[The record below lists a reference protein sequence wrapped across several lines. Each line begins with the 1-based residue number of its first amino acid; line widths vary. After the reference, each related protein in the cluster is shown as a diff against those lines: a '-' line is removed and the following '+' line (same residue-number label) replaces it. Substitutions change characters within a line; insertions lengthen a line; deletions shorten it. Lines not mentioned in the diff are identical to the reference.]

1 MKIDTLVHDIGEVLQ
16 GKHGWDWVATGQ
28 TMGDKVDTIAMD
40 RFSEPPKPRKYLSMS
55 SIGQACKRKLWLRVN
70 GTEKGEDLTPD
81 TLLKFFYGDVIEEIV
96 LALAIQ
102 SGHEVTGQQDEMSIL
117 GVKGHR
123 DAVIDGM
130 TIDVKSASDYAF
142 KKFKEH
148 QLKGYYKYNTKTKT
162 DEWVHA
168 SEVDAFGY
176 ISQLS
181 SYVYAAK
188 DDPLVTNKTHGAF
201 LVMNKVTGEICL
213 DIYDFTEELKVKE
226 AEVEEAKRLIDLS
239 VPSPVLDSEPMGMS
253 GNERLCM
260 HCRYCEH
267 KFFCHPT
274 TRTFKSARGPVYLS
288 KVVKEP
294 RMEEIT

>member
-1 MKIDTLVHDIGEVLQ
+1 MKKIEDLVADIGEVLQ
-16 GKHGWDWVATGQ
+16 GKKGMDIAVACKLGMNITNI
-28 TMGDKVDTIAMD
+28 TME
-40 RFSEPPKPRKYLSMS
+40 RFSEPPKPRRYLSMS
-55 SIGQACKRKLWLRVN
+55 AVGQACKRKLWLKVN
-70 GTEKGEDLTPD
+70 GTEEGEPLEPA
-81 TLLKFFYGDVIEEIV
+81 TLLKFNYGDVIEEIV

-102 SGHEVTGQQDEMSIL
+102 AGHEVVGQQDEMSIL

-148 QLKGYYKYNTKTKT
+148 TLR
-162 DEWVHA
+162 DD
-168 SEVDAFGY
+168 DAFGY

-188 DDPLVTNKTHGAF
+188 DDPLVTDKTHGAF
-201 LVMNKVTGEICL
+201 LVMNKVTGEVCL
-213 DIYDFTEELKVKE
+213 DVYDFTEELKHKLTEVIE
-226 AEVEEAKRLIDLS
+226 AINLVENNV
-239 VPSPVLDSEPMGMS
+239 VPEVLDGEDFGKS
-253 GNERLCM
+253 GNVRLCM

-267 KFFCHPT
+267 KFQCHPT
-274 TRTFKSARGPVYLS
+274 TRTFKSSRGPVYLS

-294 RMEEIT
+294 RMDEIL